1 MKPATLAAAILL
13 TVVALLQLLR
23 AVAGVRVMI
32 GDTVIPIWV
41 SVVAFVVAGGLA
53 IGLWREMKPATLG
66 AAILLTVV
74 APLQLLR
81 AVAGVHVM
89 IADTVIPIWVSVLGF
104 VVAGG
109 LAIGLWR
116 EARRNG

>member
-1 MKPATLAAAILL
+1 MKPATVVPAILL
-13 TVVALLQLLR
+13 TVVALLHLLR

-32 GDTVIPIWV
+32 GDTVIPISA
-41 SVVAFVVAGGLA
+41 SV
-53 IGLWREMKPATLG
+53 
-66 AAILLTVV
+66 AA
-74 APLQLLR
+74 
-81 AVAGVHVM
+81 
-89 IADTVIPIWVSVLGF
+89 F

>member
-1 MKPATLAAAILL
+1 VKPATVTAAILL

-23 AVAGVRVMI
+23 AVARVRVVV

-41 SVVAFVVAGGLA
+41 SVVAFVVL
-53 IGLWREMKPATLG
+53 
-66 AAILLTVV
+66 
-74 APLQLLR
+74 
-81 AVAGVHVM
+81 
-89 IADTVIPIWVSVLGF
+89 
-104 VVAGG
+104 GG